1 MVASSLSL
9 KQNTAC
15 NLFEFD
21 KLLCPVTSP
30 IHIQVNVFKRETKRR
45 RFSFC
50 PPLPMLLSIRGQRVR
65 GVMEISLNV
74 TPKFQHWGT
83 TRPAHQC
90 AGRKKK
96 KKRKKNLPFY
106 KPYHLFFF
114 FFLSLSCNILYCFF
128 LLQIT
133 FQVFYI
139 FLATIFQ
146 PIFFFFFFT
155 QHEEQI
161 MHFNTI
167 YKYFPLFSLGWT
179 ENRQHTIW
187 QEGNKAP
194 RPNKLNHFSS
204 LGV

>member
-96 KKRKKNLPFY
+96 KKERKTCLSINLITFFSFFFCHFHATFCTVFSSS
-106 KPYHLFFF
+106 KSHFKFSIFFWLQFSNLFFF
-114 FFLSLSCNILYCFF
+114 FF
-128 LLQIT
+128 
-133 FQVFYI
+133 
-139 FLATIFQ
+139 
-146 PIFFFFFFT
+146 
-155 QHEEQI
+155 
-161 MHFNTI
+161 
-167 YKYFPLFSLGWT
+167 
-179 ENRQHTIW
+179 
-187 QEGNKAP
+187 
-194 RPNKLNHFSS
+194 
-204 LGV
+204 